1 MAKENNIGLDLTEGN
16 ILRMLLLFVLPIF
29 MTNLVQQFYN
39 IVDVMIV
46 GLYVGKTGTVGVST
60 GGEIVNLFTYV
71 SVGFSNGAQIYIS
84 QLYGQNNHKKIRETI
99 GTCLTLMF
107 LMAGASMIFTMAFCR
122 PVLDLLNTPMEAME
136 QSYAYMM
143 ITALG
148 LPFIFGYNAVCGI
161 LRGMGEAKRPFL
173 FILFSAV

>member
-99 GTCLTLMF
+99 GTCLTLNP
-107 LMAGASMIFTMAFCR
+107 LINYT
-122 PVLDLLNTPMEAME
+122 
-136 QSYAYMM
+136 
-143 ITALG
+143 I
-148 LPFIFGYNAVCGI
+148 
-161 LRGMGEAKRPFL
+161 
-173 FILFSAV
+173 